1 MKRSGW
7 AVLLTLTVLG
17 AATIYEAAVALGVL
31 DLGSLPGEGPPGS
44 GIAGVCAALGL
55 ISAAVVAAALVG
67 IRNPTPLAALLAPA
81 AAAFLVARFYTFDS
95 YYLPTMIRLS
105 ERDFL
110 PPVVVF
116 SLAGL
121 AIAAGILV
129 RARPSLGLALSA
141 PLILICALAAGY
153 SGIGH

>member
-7 AVLLTLTVLG
+7 AVLLTLTVLA
-17 AATIYEAAVALGVL
+17 AATIYEAAAALGVL
-31 DLGSLPGEGPPGS
+31 EVGSLPGERPPGS
-44 GIAGVCAALGL
+44 GIAGFCAALGL
-55 ISAAVVAAALVG
+55 ISATVLAAALAG
-67 IRNPTPLAALLAPA
+67 IRNPTHLAALLAPA
-81 AAAFLVARFYTFDS
+81 AAAFLVAHFYTFDS
-95 YYLPTMIRLS
+95 YYLPTTVRLS

-110 PPVVVF
+110 PPVVVY

-129 RARPSLGLALSA
+129 RVRPSLGLALSS

-153 SGIGH
+153 AGIGH